1 MNVYLNFLSHDF
13 RQGHMRFL
21 TLVKI
26 THVMLSSLFDISQL
40 ISYDEF
46 IACLAMLSYTVQ
58 LKCNVVSTRET
69 HASDT

>member
-13 RQGHMRFL
+13 RQGSMRFY
-21 TLVKI
+21 TLVK
-26 THVMLSSLFDISQL
+26 MLSSLFDISLL

-58 LKCNVVSTRET
+58 LKCNVVSAHET